1 MITPETEVRAITAY
15 AKRGS
20 RISCRRQRQLNQMS
34 EVVGQPAWLSYDSAW
49 NFFEDVEDDLQVA
62 PAHFASDLK
71 HAK

>member
-1 MITPETEVRAITAY
+1 
-15 AKRGS
+15 
-20 RISCRRQRQLNQMS
+20 MS

-62 PAHFASDLK
+62 LAHFASDLK